1 MFSSRVSK
9 VISKFSFI
17 LRGETDILPTIL
29 WGSDLDISLRRNM
42 NGNFLPKMLL
52 WERLKYQDRF
62 KDYRD
67 KVVHIVLDDTA
78 PLDIP
83 QIPGTHFDPSVDGR
97 WKIEHRD
104 TIAGFR
110 AFLAWNQTT
119 KFLTEGDVFIS
130 VCPKYTFHIVHTLTF
145 DLKCKFVILCVFRRV
160 HRTKFLREMSSKGS
174 NTAI

>member
-1 MFSSRVSK
+1 
-9 VISKFSFI
+9 
-17 LRGETDILPTIL
+17 
-29 WGSDLDISLRRNM
+29 
-42 NGNFLPKMLL
+42 MLL

-130 VCPKYTFHIVHTLTF
+130 VCPKYTYHIVHTLTF
-145 DLKCKFVILCVFRRV
+145 HINVTSSSFVFFVGFTGRNSFERCLPKAQILQF
-160 HRTKFLREMSSKGS
+160 E
-174 NTAI
+174 A